1 MISPY
6 KNILDWSARDP
17 ETGKRI
23 IPTRPGEE
31 PIQISEGLA
40 RRCKLAPKDG
50 CPILNAADRLTVLLG
65 EPAKEFYLMMARSV
79 EYRATGLHD
88 THAEGR
94 YHHYD
99 RYRDA
104 SIQKLEDIRKYGG

>member
-6 KNILDWSARDP
+6 KNILNWSVRDP

-31 PIQISEGLA
+31 PIEISQVLA

-50 CPILNAADRLTVLLG
+50 CPILNAADRLTVVLG
-65 EPAKEFYLMMARSV
+65 EPAKDFYIMMARSV
-79 EYRATGLHD
+79 EYRTTGLHD
-88 THAEGR
+88 IRAAG
-94 YHHYD
+94 HYSHYEK
-99 RYRDA
+99 YREA
-104 SIQKLEDIRKYGG
+104 SYQRLEDLRKYGG